1 MSTTMDYT
9 FTRDQ
14 LFRLL
19 GGTIEM
25 FVEYR
30 DVHGKPEQDGADIA
44 AVSEMLEG
52 LDAERELAEAG
63 ECKPTMQVYAAAVGE
78 PPTPEEYAA
87 AVAELT

>member
-1 MSTTMDYT
+1 MQTYQ

-19 GGTIEM
+19 SGTIEM

-30 DVHGKPEQDGADIA
+30 DLHGYTERDGADIA

-52 LDAERELAEAG
+52 LDAEQELTDAG
-63 ECKPTMQVYAAAVGE
+63 ECKPSMQVYEVIQ
-78 PPTPEEYAA
+78 
-87 AVAELT
+87 